1 VVAVAVDADHPLQ
14 LNVCAAAAAA
24 VDDDDEGTEIT
35 IKYRS
40 S

>member
-1 VVAVAVDADHPLQ
+1 MDADHPLQ